1 MGNSKRPKQADSA
14 PGMFA
19 EGGVVTEPYI
29 PPKEPDEPEAFI
41 ELSTEPSP
49 ELQEAKEK
57 LVDGIIDAVEKAKAE
72 PVQEVHLT
80 PKGEQDLIDEL
91 TAILRVP
98 KTKDALM
105 TFSMFS
111 DKYQKRYFLLDVDGN
126 AYRQAWSVFKERT
139 GTKDQNRF
147 LFLVYTILELPPP
160 RLHRGVDWAPLN

>member
-1 MGNSKRPKQADSA
+1 
-14 PGMFA
+14 MFA

-29 PPKEPDEPEAFI
+29 PPKEPDEPELVAPA
-41 ELSTEPSP
+41 EEAAPKDGP
-49 ELQEAKEK
+49 QER
-57 LVDGIIDAVEKAKAE
+57 AE
-72 PVQEVHLT
+72 PEPEEKPMQEVHLT